1 MQQQGRITV
10 RGPFRENEKDKYVAL
25 LKGHPFNTEASFFLP
40 TIGSNK
46 RKSGLEY
53 GL

>member
-25 LKGHPFNTEASFFLP
+25 LKGHTFNTEASFFLP
-40 TIGSNK
+40 TLSSNK

-53 GL
+53 E